1 MFLKMQMSEETF
13 EILLDV
19 MEKHFAALKLLD
31 DEPEHK
37 LTRAVSFSDLHS
49 TASRILIEQCLQTP
63 DSSNLMRQYSCEHIV
78 DKASNIRQLKISESL
93 YTDNTECRR
102 TWETTVPHM
111 NNPENIDWNLYK
123 PVNDLPNTK
132 KLQWD
137 EVESMEID
145 KIDLSDHDNKNI
157 DTVNLISPV
166 EVKSPE
172 DKTEEVKKSNS
183 ISEKESYEEIKKKY
197 RSLVS
202 SIMTK
207 DKNSVHYCYKVAF
220 FILIPIFVFLIAA
233 FLNQEEDVTY
243 TCDHKLHFFN
253 ASIELQQKVYGQN
266 KVIPSL
272 IEFLET
278 YKACTRLAILVG
290 STGVGKSYTIDIIR
304 RNFPNQNKIL
314 QYTPPL
320 NKADINAISSYR
332 CNLIVLEN
340 LREND
345 ILDVVNLSTN
355 IFKLK
360 KTCITILAVINM
372 EKVSRN
378 LDRTI
383 ELDTKIKEITAAFSK
398 TDNNAYIFGY
408 KPLSEE
414 VLEKCIMQAMKDSDL
429 KLNKDK
435 IQQVKQSLLISK
447 SGCKG
452 AYAKVQIIG
461 RE

>member
-1 MFLKMQMSEETF
+1 MQMSEETF

-37 LTRAVSFSDLHS
+37 LTRTVSFSDLPS
-49 TASRILIEQCLQTP
+49 RTSRILIEQCFQTP
-63 DSSNLMRQYSCEHIV
+63 ESPSLMRQYSCEQIV
-78 DKASNIRQLKISESL
+78 NKANNIRQLKISESL
-93 YTDNTECRR
+93 YTDNTEHRR
-102 TWETTVPHM
+102 TWETTIPHI
-111 NNPENIDWNLYK
+111 NNSEGIDWNLYK
-123 PVNDLPNTK
+123 PVNDLANTNK
-132 KLQWD
+132 PQWD
-137 EVESMEID
+137 EIEYMEVD
-145 KIDLSDHDNKNI
+145 KIDLSDHNNKEI
-157 DTVNLISPV
+157 DTVNLISPI

-172 DKTEEVKKSNS
+172 DKTEQIKESNT
-183 ISEKESYEEIKKKY
+183 ISEKESYEEIKKKC
-197 RSLVS
+197 RSLIS

-207 DKNSVHYCYKVAF
+207 NKDSVHYCYKIAF
-220 FILIPIFVFLIAA
+220 FILLPIFVFLIAA
-233 FLNQEEDVTY
+233 FLNQEEDVKY
-243 TCDHKLHFFN
+243 TCNHKLHFSN
-253 ASIELQQKVYGQN
+253 ASIELQQKIYGQN

-278 YKACTRLAILVG
+278 HKACTRFAILVG

-304 RNFPNQNKIL
+304 RNFPRQNKIL
-314 QYTPPL
+314 QYNSPL
-320 NKADINAISSYR
+320 NKADINGISSYR
-332 CNLIVLEN
+332 CNLIVFEN

-345 ILDVVNLSTN
+345 ILDVVNFSTN

-360 KTCITILAVINM
+360 NTCITMLAVINV
-372 EKVSRN
+372 EKVSHN

-383 ELDTKIKEITAAFSK
+383 ELDAKIEEITAVFSK
-398 TDNNAYIFGY
+398 ANNDAYIFGY

-414 VLEKCIMQAMKDSDL
+414 TLEKCIMQAMKDSGL

-435 IQQVKQSLLISK
+435 IQQVKQSLLVSN

>member
-1 MFLKMQMSEETF
+1 M
-13 EILLDV
+13 
-19 MEKHFAALKLLD
+19 
-31 DEPEHK
+31 
-37 LTRAVSFSDLHS
+37 
-49 TASRILIEQCLQTP
+49 
-63 DSSNLMRQYSCEHIV
+63 HICF
-78 DKASNIRQLKISESL
+78 IYRQLKISESL
-93 YTDNTECRR
+93 YTDNTEHRR
-102 TWETTVPHM
+102 TWEATVPHIT
-111 NNPENIDWNLYK
+111 NPEGIDWNLYK
-123 PVNDLPNTK
+123 PVNDLSNTK
-132 KLQWD
+132 KPQWD
-137 EVESMEID
+137 KIEYMEVD
-145 KIDLSDHDNKNI
+145 KIDLSDHDNKKI

-172 DKTEEVKKSNS
+172 DKTEQVKKSNT

-207 DKNSVHYCYKVAF
+207 DKDSVHYCYKVAF
-220 FILIPIFVFLIAA
+220 FVLIPIFIFLIAA
-233 FLNQEEDVTY
+233 FLNQEEDVKY
-243 TCDHKLHFFN
+243 TCNHKQHFSN
-253 ASIELQQKVYGQN
+253 ASIELQQKIYGQN
-266 KVIPSL
+266 KVIPYL

-278 YKACTRLAILVG
+278 HKACTRLAILVG

-304 RNFPNQNKIL
+304 KNFPSQNKIL

-320 NKADINAISSYR
+320 NKADINAISSYG
-332 CNLIVLEN
+332 CNLIVFEN

-345 ILDVVNLSTN
+345 ILDVMNLSTT

-378 LDRTI
+378 LGRTI
-383 ELDTKIKEITAAFSK
+383 ELDAKIKEITIAFSK
-398 TDNNAYIFGY
+398 ANYDAYIFGY
-408 KPLSEE
+408 MPLNEE
-414 VLEKCIMQAMKDSDL
+414 ALEKCIMQAMKDSHL
-429 KLNKDK
+429 KLSKNK
-435 IQQVKQSLLISK
+435 IQQVKQSLLVSN